1 MKRLSSFALVIGL
14 AAGVLLTSCTSKVEP
29 TFLST
34 DITNANFGRDFRLTD
49 HNGRIRSLNDF
60 KGKVVVLFFGYTNCP
75 DICPITMGKLAVAMK
90 KLGKDAKRVQV
101 LFVSINPEHDT
112 SALLKQYVTTFNP
125 TFLGLSGDMQTTRNI
140 AKEFKVTFQKQAG
153 KTQDNYTM
161 DHSTGT
167 YIYDTVGRI
176 RLYVNSSKSADVFS
190 HDILELL
197 RTS

>member
-1 MKRLSSFALVIGL
+1 MKHLSSFALVVGL

-125 TFLGLSGDMQTTRNI
+125 TFLGLSGDMQNTRNI

>member
-1 MKRLSSFALVIGL
+1 MKHLSSFALVVGL

>member
-1 MKRLSSFALVIGL
+1 MKRLGSFALVVGL

-34 DITNANFGRDFRLTD
+34 DITNANFGRDFKLTD

-60 KGKVVVLFFGYTNCP
+60 KGKVVVVFFGYTNCP
-75 DICPITMGKLAVAMK
+75 DICPTTMGKLAVAMK

-112 SALLKQYVTTFNP
+112 SALLKQYVTAFNP
-125 TFLGLSGDMQTTRNI
+125 AFLGLSGEIQTTRNI

>member
-34 DITNANFGRDFRLTD
+34 DITNANFGRNFKLTD

-60 KGKVVVLFFGYTNCP
+60 KGKVVVVFFGYTNCP

-112 SALLKQYVTTFNP
+112 SALLKQYVTAFNP
-125 TFLGLSGDMQTTRNI
+125 TFLGLSGEIQTTRNI